1 MKVTQALIIFALFS
15 VIKTDLEGFDVNKC
29 ADFEPD
35 GQPAYSLDFCRSTY
49 FDTSEV
55 ARCCFFKYKDTNG
68 ITQYHCLE
76 LNSTQ
81 LMDIDDTIDMIEV
94 AAQYDVSSLDC
105 SSSYLYFPLLLILA
119 FIL

>member
-15 VIKTDLEGFDVNKC
+15 VIKTDLEGFDVNNC

-35 GQPAYSLDFCRSTY
+35 GQPAYSLDFCRATY
-49 FDTSEV
+49 FDTSKV
-55 ARCCFFKYKDTNG
+55 ARCCFMKFKESNG

-76 LNSTQ
+76 LNSTL

-94 AAQYDVSSLDC
+94 GALYDVSSLDC
-105 SSSYLYFPLLLILA
+105 SSSYVYFPFLLMLA

>member
-15 VIKTDLEGFDVNKC
+15 VIKTDLEGFDVNNC

-35 GQPAYSLDFCRSTY
+35 GQPAYSLDFCRATY
-49 FDTSEV
+49 FDTSKV
-55 ARCCFFKYKDTNG
+55 ARCCFMKFKESNG

-76 LNSTQ
+76 LDLNEF
-81 LMDIDDTIDMIEV
+81 MDIDTVIDAIELSG
-94 AAQYDVSSLDC
+94 YDVSSLDC